1 MSSFQVAGRK
11 VGDDAPC
18 YVIAEIGNNHN
29 SDPDKAERLIR
40 AAAASGV
47 DAVKFQTFKAR
58 DIHNPTVRADAYPNF
73 DASDR
78 FETWVEYVETTE
90 LKYEHYPRLMKVA
103 EECGVH
109 FMSTP
114 ASMEALD
121 FLVRLGTP
129 ALKVA
134 SMDLTNQPFL
144 AACARSGL
152 PVILSTG
159 MSDLDE
165 VDQAVADL
173 AGAPLSVL
181 HCVSNYPTEFSD
193 VRLRNMTMLAA
204 RYPHAVPGF
213 SSHTAGIEA
222 ELAAVALGAK
232 VIEKHF
238 TLDRN
243 DPNLAEHHVS
253 LEPAEM
259 RALMD
264 GVRRVEAALGGS
276 ERVLTPTESAN
287 RDLARRS
294 VVLARALAK
303 GEALRRE
310 DLVLIRPGT
319 GIKPRHIEE
328 LPGRIAARDLAAWQP
343 LQWEDLA

>member
-1 MSSFQVAGRK
+1 MSGFRIAERA
-11 VGDDAPC
+11 VGDDCPA

-29 SDPDKAERLIR
+29 GDADKAERLIR
-40 AAAASGV
+40 AAAQTGV

-58 DIHNPTVRADAYPNF
+58 DIHNPTVRADAYPGF
-73 DASDR
+73 DASKN

-90 LKYEHYPRLMKVA
+90 LKYEHYPRLMAVA
-103 EECGVH
+103 QECGVH

-121 FLVRLGTP
+121 FLVKLGVP

-144 AACARSGL
+144 AACARTGL

-159 MSDLDE
+159 MSDMAE
-165 VDQAVADL
+165 IDQAVADL
-173 AGAPLSVL
+173 AGAPLAVL

-204 RYPHAVPGF
+204 RYPQAITGF

-232 VIEKHF
+232 VLEKHF
-238 TLDRN
+238 TLDRA
-243 DPNLAEHHVS
+243 DPDLAEHHVS
-253 LEPAEM
+253 LEPMEM
-259 RALMD
+259 SALMVA
-264 GVRRVEAALGGS
+264 VRKVEAAMGGA
-276 ERVLTPTESAN
+276 ERVLTPSERAN
-287 RDLARRS
+287 RALARRS
-294 VVLARALAK
+294 VVLTRAVAK
-303 GEALRRE
+303 GERLVRE

-319 GIKPRHIEE
+319 GIMPRHMEE
-328 LPGRIAARDLAAWQP
+328 LPGRVAARDLVAWQA
-343 LQWEDLA
+343 LQWEDLV